1 MSNRPIAQLP
11 GAARMLCLS
20 RRDGEICTRR
30 AGHAGLHNRTGSSIL
45 WSDVNADLPRCAGSG
60 ATATAAQALTNGF
73 PHGRAICP
81 VCFAFV
87 TLEGGELAE
96 HDSWRGDPSRE
107 EADQRR
113 EWMNTHG
120 W

>member
-20 RRDGEICTRR
+20 RRSGEICTRR
-30 AGHAGLHNRTGSSIL
+30 AGHAGLHNRTGSSLL
-45 WSDVNADLPRCAGSG
+45 WSDIDADAPRCPASGSPAVPAPRLPDG
-60 ATATAAQALTNGF
+60 Y
-73 PHGRAICP
+73 PHGRALCG

-87 TLEGGELAE
+87 TLDDGALSA
-96 HDSWRGDPSRE
+96 HDSWRGDESRE